1 MELFYI
7 PFLIITAIGSLWLF
21 YFKPSRK
28 KETDITYID
37 ALNAMLLADKRKAI
51 ALLSNI
57 VKKDSEHINA
67 YLQLGNLLREDD
79 PDRAIKIH
87 QMLTVR
93 QNLPEETRIEILK
106 SLSLDYDRVGDLVKA
121 KIEAE
126 KVLNIDKS
134 NLWASSFLLMIAE
147 KTEDWDYAEKKAKQL
162 QKLKGFNGNI
172 DLSVY
177 TLQKGVKYLKNN
189 NTEEAENFFRKA
201 INDSPNYG
209 LPYKYLGDI
218 NNNNRDLVK
227 AVENWE
233 KYMELSP
240 SESHTVFDSIETALF
255 DLGRY
260 SEVEKF
266 YRKVLNENPS
276 DINAGLRL
284 ANVLNEKGENK
295 SAIALIDQFIDQKE
309 GSISVMLMKLK
320 LSLSTQTPAELS
332 FYLDEILTKVKDE
345 QY

>member
-1 MELFYI
+1 MQNH
-7 PFLIITAIGSLWLF
+7 
-21 YFKPSRK
+21 SR
-28 KETDITYID
+28 
-37 ALNAMLLADKRKAI
+37 
-51 ALLSNI
+51 
-57 VKKDSEHINA
+57 
-67 YLQLGNLLREDD
+67 
-79 PDRAIKIH
+79 
-87 QMLTVR
+87 
-93 QNLPEETRIEILK
+93 
-106 SLSLDYDRVGDLVKA
+106 
-121 KIEAE
+121 
-126 KVLNIDKS
+126 
-134 NLWASSFLLMIAE
+134 NLWASSFLLSIAE
-147 KTEDWDYAEKKAKQL
+147 KTEDWDYAEKKAKEV
-162 QKLKGFNGNI
+162 QKIKGISDKI
-172 DLSVY
+172 DLSLY

-189 NTEEAENFFRKA
+189 NIEEAEDLFRKA

-218 NNNNRDLVK
+218 KHLNRDLVK

-240 SESHTVFDSIETALF
+240 TESHTVFDNIENALF

-295 SAIALIDQFIDQKE
+295 SAIALIDQFTSQE
-309 GSISVMLMKLK
+309 QASISVMLMKLK
-320 LSLSTQTPAELS
+320 LSLSTQTPTELS

-345 QY
+345 RS